1 LPQLQMKKVLILD
14 ANQRSALAVTRS
26 LGAHGV
32 TVTTADDT
40 PSALAGSSRYSTQYF
55 QHPTPVSKPEEFI
68 TSIGQKATSL
78 GIDIIFPMTE
88 LTTTLLLEHR
98 HDLPE
103 IILPFPDLQT
113 LDSLAN
119 KCVLMKLA
127 ESLSIPIPP
136 TWYVDNPN
144 DSPISLA
151 ELPYP
156 LVLKPAKSW
165 LIHNGTWIHTT
176 VRFADNPSQAQEII
190 DTDPAFHHPYMFQ
203 AHVEGTGQGLFALYH
218 QGEPRASFNHRR
230 LREKPPWGGVSVLS
244 ESVPIDPTL
253 LSHARALLDAVKWH
267 GIAMVEFKVNEDG
280 TPYLMEINTRFWG
293 SLQLAIDA
301 GVDFPWLLYQM
312 SCGKSVAAIHNYKT
326 GTRLRW
332 LLGDLD
338 SLYIS
343 LKRNENSLMEKLA
356 AILRFLTPHPFTT
369 RHEVNRWSDI
379 RPFLWEL
386 KHYLK

>member
-1 LPQLQMKKVLILD
+1 MKTVLVLD
-14 ANQRSALAVTRS
+14 ANQRSALATTRS
-26 LGAHGV
+26 LGGHGV
-32 TVTTADDT
+32 TVFTADDT
-40 PSALAGSSRYSTQYF
+40 RSALAGSSRYSHKYF
-55 QHPTPVSKPEEFI
+55 QHPAPLSKPEEFI
-68 TSIGQKATSL
+68 TSIRSIATVHI
-78 GIDIIFPMTE
+78 IDIILPMTE
-88 LTTTLLLEHR
+88 LTTALLLQHR
-98 HDLPE
+98 EELPDV
-103 IILPFPDLQT
+103 ILTCPNLETIDA
-113 LDSLAN
+113 LAN
-119 KCVLMKLA
+119 KCSLMRLA
-127 ESLSIPIPP
+127 ESLDIPIPP
-136 TWYVDNPN
+136 TWYVDNP
-144 DSPISLA
+144 DDLSVALA
-151 ELPYP
+151 DLPYP

-165 LIHNGTWIHTT
+165 LINNGTWLHTS
-176 VRFADNPSQAQEII
+176 VRFADNPTQAQEII
-190 DTDPAFHHPYMFQ
+190 DTDPAFSHPYMFQ
-203 AHVEGTGQGLFALYH
+203 AHVEGTGQGVFALYH
-218 QGEPRASFNHRR
+218 QGEALASFNHRR

-253 LSHARALLDAVKWH
+253 LTHARALLDAVKWH

-312 SCGKSVAAIHNYKT
+312 ACGKSVEAIHNYKT

-356 AILRFLTPHPFTT
+356 VLLRFLTPHPFTT